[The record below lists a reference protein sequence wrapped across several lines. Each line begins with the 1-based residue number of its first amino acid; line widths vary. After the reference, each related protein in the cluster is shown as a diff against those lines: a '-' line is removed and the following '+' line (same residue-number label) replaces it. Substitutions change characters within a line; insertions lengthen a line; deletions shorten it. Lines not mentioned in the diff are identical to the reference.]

1 MEIIPY
7 ILAPCIS
14 VYIGKVSYNL
24 FSNNKKGVIDG
35 EYNVI
40 NEKLENKIIDVN
52 KKPLG
57 NTLDDKIKNIKQICK
72 QECGIDNNI
81 KNKNKLHQRLKRYIK
96 EYENIG
102 HYEFV
107 KHHKK
112 KWHKLEISM

>member
-52 KKPLG
+52 K
-57 NTLDDKIKNIKQICK
+57 N
-72 QECGIDNNI
+72 
-81 KNKNKLHQRLKRYIK
+81 H
-96 EYENIG
+96 
-102 HYEFV
+102 
-107 KHHKK
+107 
-112 KWHKLEISM
+112 